1 MDFIGK
7 TMRNIILLFVLVLLS
22 ATLSAQE
29 KEVAAII
36 ETNVGN
42 IKIKLYNDTPK
53 HRDNFVRLARS
64 GHYDGTLFYR
74 VVKDF
79 VIQGG
84 SAASRGAAKGQPI
97 AYGKPMNIEAE
108 YRPNHYH
115 KKGALAAPRQPNH
128 ENFLK
133 ESDISQFYIVQG
145 RKYLPEEL
153 ELIEKKVNNPIR
165 NAIQRKYYTKEK
177 KAVLDSLRQLKK
189 VDEFRE
195 IAQKIKDDIAFEW
208 VSNPDK
214 IDMPED
220 KKEAYTTLGGL
231 HHLDK
236 EYTVFGEVTEGLG
249 LIDKIAAIPTNSEER
264 PLEDVIILKIRI
276 LN

>member
-1 MDFIGK
+1 MK
-7 TMRNIILLFVLVLLS
+7 NMILLFVIALL
-22 ATLSAQE
+22 ATSLSAQT
-29 KEVAAII
+29 KEVTAVI
-36 ETNVGN
+36 ETNMGN
-42 IKIKLYNDTPK
+42 MTIKLYNETPK
-53 HRDNFVRLARS
+53 HRDNFIRLAKS
-64 GHYDGTLFYR
+64 GHYDNTLFYR
-74 VVKDF
+74 VVKNF

-97 AYGKPMNIEAE
+97 AYGKPMNIDAE
-108 YRPNHYH
+108 IHPNCYH

-145 RKYLPEEL
+145 RKYSPEEL
-153 ELIEKKVNNPIR
+153 DLIEKKVNNPIR

-177 KAVLDSLRQLKK
+177 KAILDSLRQLKK

-220 KKEAYTTLGGL
+220 KKEAYQTLGGL

-236 EYTVFGEVTEGLG
+236 EYTVFGEVTEGLS
-249 LIDKIAAIPTNSEER
+249 LIDKIAAMSTNSEER
-264 PLEDVIILKIRI
+264 PLEDVVILKVRI